1 MLTGGKS
8 AEMPLYK
15 NYVTD
20 LPGQIATLRQRVA
33 AEADATAKAR
43 LQTQLQTAEN
53 NAASQAELN
62 PTPPNV
68 TLRDRMTLYRGGRK
82 SRFAFL
88 DAHTRPAMLSF
99 TCRKRSL

>member
-1 MLTGGKS
+1 MITLHQRPHGSCSTRSRHSPTNLCEPSSTRTSITITREMLTGGKS

-15 NYVTD
+15 NYLTG

-62 PTPPNV
+62 PTPP
-68 TLRDRMTLYRGGRK
+68 
-82 SRFAFL
+82 
-88 DAHTRPAMLSF
+88 
-99 TCRKRSL
+99 